1 MSLRA
6 LILALLLALAPVA
19 AFAARPAQQVT
30 PPASPAIPPVATQ
43 APAPAQT
50 GLVLEAQ
57 ETHGDWRVVCASP
70 NNQKVCVFSQ
80 QLSDKSSGKTVLGI
94 EVRAA
99 ADDRLTASIVM
110 PFGVAVDKPV
120 TIRVDE
126 ATPMTV
132 PFKTC
137 IPMGCVVTTTWESST
152 VAALRKG
159 TAMYVSTLSADT
171 GQAIS
176 FRISLA
182 GFGSALDRSIVLS
195 KP

>member
-1 MSLRA
+1 MTV
-6 LILALLLALAPVA
+6 LLLELAPIA
-19 AFAARPAQQVT
+19 APPTQQAT
-30 PPASPAIPPVATQ
+30 PPSAPAVPPVTAPIPG
-43 APAPAQT
+43 PAPT
-50 GLVLEAQ
+50 GIAVQAQ

-70 NNQKVCVFSQ
+70 NNQKICAFSQ
-80 QLSDKSSGKTVLGI
+80 QLSDKSSGQRVLGI

-99 ADDRLTASIVM
+99 ADGRLTASIVM

-126 ATPMTV
+126 ASPMSV

-137 IPMGCVVTTTWESST
+137 IPLGCVVTTTWEAST

-159 TAMYVSTLSADT
+159 TAVLVSTLSADT
-171 GQAIS
+171 GQTVS
-176 FRISLA
+176 FRIPLN
-182 GFGSALDRSIVLS
+182 GFGTALDRSIALA